1 ARHCLRPGDIRTER
15 RLSESAGAPDHSV
28 FPGRRVRQ
36 HRTALRASAGGG
48 VEADHRHRQPARR
61 RRQHRTKHGRQS
73 DTRRLHAA
81 LHAPTF
87 EEAGVPGMIAQ
98 NWFGLMGPATLPR
111 AVVNLINAETHKAV
125 SLPEVRERLAAS
137 GIEPMLGS
145 PEDFMALLQSEY
157 ARWGKVVKSAGIK
170 AD

>member
-1 ARHCLRPGDIRTER
+1 
-15 RLSESAGAPDHSV
+15 
-28 FPGRRVRQ
+28 
-36 HRTALRASAGGG
+36 
-48 VEADHRHRQPARR
+48 
-61 RRQHRTKHGRQS
+61 
-73 DTRRLHAA
+73 
-81 LHAPTF
+81 
-87 EEAGVPGMIAQ
+87 MIAQ